1 MLKAEHVKFR
11 HILEKPYIVLC
22 INCYVF
28 TDPSVFQISHKTSI
42 LCVLWCPQEQE
53 KS

>member
-1 MLKAEHVKFR
+1 MLKAEHIKKIR
-11 HILEKPYIVLC
+11 HILEKHYNVLYIKYC
-22 INCYVF
+22 VF

-42 LCVLWCPQEQE
+42 LCVPWCPQEQ